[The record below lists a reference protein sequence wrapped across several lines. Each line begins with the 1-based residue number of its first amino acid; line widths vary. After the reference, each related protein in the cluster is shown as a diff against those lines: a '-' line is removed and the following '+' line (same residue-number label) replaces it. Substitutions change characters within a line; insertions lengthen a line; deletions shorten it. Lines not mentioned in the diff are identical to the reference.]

1 MSHKEFL
8 KQHAKTQTIIDLIEC
23 FIRNSGATT
32 HTDLL
37 NKIDRLNKCGL
48 DCFIEVTA
56 PVSSTSKGRF
66 GIIETF
72 DVVGHITISATRYPV
87 SFNDVMTRD
96 PR

>member
-1 MSHKEFL
+1 MSQDF
-8 KQHAKTQTIIDLIEC
+8 QQFINVQTALDFIEC

-37 NKIDRLNKCGL
+37 NKIDRLNKCNL
-48 DCFIEVTA
+48 NVNIDVTA

-72 DVVGHITISATRYPV
+72 DVVGHITINGIRRLV

>member
-1 MSHKEFL
+1 MIQQYIK
-8 KQHAKTQTIIDLIEC
+8 AQTAIDFIEC

-37 NKIDRLNKCGL
+37 NKIDRLNQCNL
-48 DCFIEVTA
+48 NFNIDVET

-72 DVVGHITISATRYPV
+72 DVTGWITIDNVRHMV